1 MATETMTVPPPSH
14 PKPKRNAKLPPENE
28 RYMRACSDIANA
40 LIQEYESQKD
50 PTKPKK
56 DINLNKLRGQIARKH
71 CLSTQPPLTAI
82 IAAVPE
88 HYKKYILPK
97 LIAKPISMCNP
108 SVMPVCLVWDCVLT
122 CHPRN
127 IVWNRGGGCHVQTP
141 PLPPYCLYRKH
152 LCLLPWWP

>member
-1 MATETMTVPPPSH
+1 MTVPPPART
-14 PKPKRNAKLPPENE
+14 KGKKNAKLPPENE

-56 DINLNKLRGQIARKH
+56 DINLNKLRGQVARKH
-71 CLSTQPPLTAI
+71 CLSVQPPLTAI

-97 LIAKPISMCNP
+97 LIAKPISMCIP
-108 SVMPVCLVWDCVLT
+108 YVFLSYMDCMLT
-122 CHPRN
+122 CHF
-127 IVWNRGGGCHVQTP
+127 
-141 PLPPYCLYRKH
+141 
-152 LCLLPWWP
+152 